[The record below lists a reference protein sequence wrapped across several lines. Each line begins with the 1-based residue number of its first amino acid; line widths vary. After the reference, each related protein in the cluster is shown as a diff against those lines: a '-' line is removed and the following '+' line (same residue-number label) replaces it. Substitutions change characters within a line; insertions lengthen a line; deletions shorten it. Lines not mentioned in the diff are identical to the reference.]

1 MIAYYGEL
9 CTKMYE
15 SDKSMAEGPELSFY
29 LSYAKGRKMKVLEP
43 MCGNGRM
50 LIPFI
55 QHGVDTDGFD
65 ISEDMLKVC
74 KEKARKL
81 NLKPNVFQKKIEEF
95 NSAKKYDLIMIP
107 YGSFSLL
114 PDSLVNISL
123 QNLKNALNEGGK
135 MLLAIVEKDNEVEE
149 AAEWTETN
157 RKELEGQTIIENR
170 KIAYDD
176 ETKILHIQ
184 LKYDAVGEGTAERTE
199 LMDFPIRLYDPCEF
213 NRVLKDNGFRQIA
226 VHEVRDGYGDGQSFP
241 VYECT
246 K

>member
-1 MIAYYGEL
+1 MEE
-9 CTKMYE
+9 C
-15 SDKSMAEGPELSFY
+15 
-29 LSYAKGRKMKVLEP
+29 
-43 MCGNGRM
+43 
-50 LIPFI
+50 FI

-81 NLKPNVFQKKIEEF
+81 NLKPNVFQKMIEEF
-95 NSAKKYDLIMIP
+95 NNAKKYDLIMIP

-135 MLLAIVEKDNEVEE
+135 MLLTIVEKDNEIEE

-199 LMDFPIRLYDPCEF
+199 LMDFPIRLYDPGEF

>member
-9 CTKMYE
+9 CTMMYE

-29 LSYAKGRKMKVLEP
+29 LSYVKGRKVKVLEP

-81 NLKPNVFQKKIEEF
+81 NLKLNVFQKRIEEF

-135 MLLAIVEKDNEVEE
+135 MLLTIVEKNNEIEE
-149 AAEWTETN
+149 LAEWTETN

-184 LKYDAVGEGTAERTE
+184 LKYDAVGEGIAERTE
-199 LMDFPIRLYDPCEF
+199 LMDFPIRLYDPGEF
-213 NRVLKDNGFRQIA
+213 NRVLKDSGFRQIA

>member
-81 NLKPNVFQKKIEEF
+81 NLQLNVFQKRIEEF
-95 NSAKKYDLIMIP
+95 NSAKKNDLIMIP
-107 YGSFSLL
+107 NGSFFTF
-114 PDSLVNISL
+114 
-123 QNLKNALNEGGK
+123 A
-135 MLLAIVEKDNEVEE
+135 
-149 AAEWTETN
+149 
-157 RKELEGQTIIENR
+157 
-170 KIAYDD
+170 
-176 ETKILHIQ
+176 
-184 LKYDAVGEGTAERTE
+184 
-199 LMDFPIRLYDPCEF
+199 
-213 NRVLKDNGFRQIA
+213 
-226 VHEVRDGYGDGQSFP
+226 
-241 VYECT
+241 
-246 K
+246 